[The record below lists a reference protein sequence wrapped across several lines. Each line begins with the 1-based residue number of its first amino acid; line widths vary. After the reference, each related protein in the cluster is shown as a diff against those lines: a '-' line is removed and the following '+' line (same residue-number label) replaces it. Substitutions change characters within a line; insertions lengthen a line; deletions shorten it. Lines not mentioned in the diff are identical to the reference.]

1 MTTKKPTTGTPK
13 KPPQKTGAKTV
24 KTAKP
29 AAAKASRAT
38 SLSRA
43 KTAPAPAAAKPAKP
57 AAKKPAA
64 KKPAAQP
71 SPAERAAAEK
81 AAAKGKPAAAR
92 KPRKTATAAAPAAP
106 SLGDRIKAWIDADK
120 GEEIVTIDLAGKSAM
135 ADAMVIASG
144 RSSRHVAAMA
154 EHVIENL
161 KKSGAKVARAEGMAR
176 GDWVLIDAGDVIV
189 HLFRPEVR
197 KFYALEKL
205 WNLDETGPE
214 QVAVKP

>member
-1 MTTKKPTTGTPK
+1 MTTEKRKHAAKKPTDK
-13 KPPQKTGAKTV
+13 KKT
-24 KTAKP
+24 
-29 AAAKASRAT
+29 AAAKA
-38 SLSRA
+38 
-43 KTAPAPAAAKPAKP
+43 KPKPAKKSAAPKTTTKAAPTVKPAVKKPAVSKP
-57 AAKKPAA
+57 AAKKTLEKKTPEKKTPAA
-64 KKPAAQP
+64 KP
-71 SPAERAAAEK
+71 
-81 AAAKGKPAAAR
+81 
-92 KPRKTATAAAPAAP
+92 AP
-106 SLGDRIKAWIDADK
+106 SLGDRICGWIDADK

-154 EHVIENL
+154 EHIIENL

-205 WNLDETGPE
+205 WNLDETGPD